1 MSIDRYVSTFR
12 VRLGSPIRGDET
24 VEEVRGHLEDAA
36 HELQMAGFNRA
47 DSEREAVRRF
57 GEPDEIAA
65 AMTRA
70 RKREARRD
78 ARLAAVLVAATLL
91 LLGGNAVAFANTHT
105 SHAYRPATAG
115 APRAPITSSRGPASP

>member
-1 MSIDRYVSTFR
+1 MSIDRYVSTLR
-12 VRLGSPIRGDET
+12 ARLGGPIRVDET
-24 VEEVRGHLEDAA
+24 LEEVRGHLEDAA
-36 HELQMAGFNRA
+36 HELQMAGFSRA

-65 AMTRA
+65 AMTHA

-78 ARLAAVLVAATLL
+78 GRLAAVLVAATLL

-105 SHAYRPATAG
+105 PRAHRPATA
-115 APRAPITSSRGPASP
+115 AVSRAPITSPRGPVSP